1 MKTTICA
8 CLTFAALVLA
18 GCGGPAEAP
27 TAEPATPAEAMPV
40 AETPAEPTDGATAV
54 PASEGGLP
62 GTTWSYTGLTL
73 TFFEDGKLHVKGGVL
88 GDAGLEGTYT
98 LSGTVVQVSV
108 GGQELSGNF
117 DGTALT
123 IGDGPAERLN

>member
-8 CLTFAALVLA
+8 CLMFAVLFLA

-27 TAEPATPAEAMPV
+27 PAEPAAAEARPV
-40 AETPAEPTDGATAV
+40 AESPAEPADGATAV

-98 LSGTVVQVSV
+98 LSGTVVQISV